1 MVIFLPTDMLSAPLL
16 PSMVVI
22 VPEPEAIFMVLPL
35 SFAFMV
41 VMVLSFAF
49 KLMFVE
55 FAPAFRVA
63 ILPFA
68 PLRLILSVPLPPLTV
83 RPVLTPLTLRSRVLV
98 PLPRVI
104 VASLLAVA
112 SLSMVILLVPL
123 PVVMLVRFSTLPPL
137 AIFSVLLPFVN
148 SSLSPLSLPPF
159 AMVIVSSPEPAVNVL
174 SVVSWPTVSVCVP
187 VSFVVSKVIEPLP
200 LTLTLPPS
208 FICSFSICELASSFI

>member
-1 MVIFLPTDMLSAPLL
+1 MLIAPVPVLISLMVLPLPIDMLSAPLL

-35 SFAFMV
+35 SFAFRV

-83 RPVLTPLTLRSRVLV
+83 RLDPLTLRSRVLV
-98 PLPRVI
+98 PLPRLI

-137 AIFSVLLPFVN
+137 ATFRVLLPFVN
-148 SSLSPLSLPPF
+148 SNLSPLSLPPF

-174 SVVSWPTVSVCVP
+174 SVVS
-187 VSFVVSKVIEPLP
+187 
-200 LTLTLPPS
+200 
-208 FICSFSICELASSFI
+208 